1 MKLIEKLEESKKN
14 GSPDNIEGLEYKV
27 KCMEQ
32 TILKMDETINEFKRI
47 VSRMKSNVDAHINR
61 QFTEIK
67 VMEKDDKW
75 GDYSGTFYISS
86 DDEREMVLEK
96 ARTHFNKHFKD
107 GMHHQDKKLGL
118 FLFSPRSGN
127 QLVEEMITTSE

>member
-14 GSPDNIEGLEYKV
+14 GSPSNIEGLEYKV
-27 KCMEQ
+27 KCMEH
-32 TILKMDETINEFKRI
+32 TILKMEETINEFKKI
-47 VSRMKSNVDAHINR
+47 VSRTKSNVDAHINR

-67 VMEKDDKW
+67 VMEEDDKW

-96 ARTHFNKHFKD
+96 AKAHLDRYFKD
-107 GMHHQDKKLGL
+107 GIHHKNKKLGL

>member
-27 KCMEQ
+27 KCMEH
-32 TILKMDETINEFKRI
+32 TILKMEETINEFKKI
-47 VSRMKSNVDAHINR
+47 VSRTKSNVDAHINR

-75 GDYSGTFYISS
+75 GDYSGTFYIRS

-96 ARTHFNKHFKD
+96 AKAHFDRYFKD
-107 GMHHQDKKLGL
+107 GIHHKNKKLGL

>member
-1 MKLIEKLEESKKN
+1 MKLIQKLEKSKKN
-14 GSPDNIEGLEYKV
+14 GKPNKIKGLEYKV
-27 KCMEQ
+27 KCLEQ
-32 TILKMDETINEFKRI
+32 TILKMEKATNELRKTINRI
-47 VSRMKSNVDAHINR
+47 KSNVDVHINR

-86 DDEREMVLEK
+86 DDEKEMVLKK
-96 ARTHFNKHFKD
+96 ARVHFDKYFKD
-107 GMHHQDKKLGL
+107 GIHHKHKKLGL

-127 QLVEEMITTSE
+127 RLVEEMITTSE